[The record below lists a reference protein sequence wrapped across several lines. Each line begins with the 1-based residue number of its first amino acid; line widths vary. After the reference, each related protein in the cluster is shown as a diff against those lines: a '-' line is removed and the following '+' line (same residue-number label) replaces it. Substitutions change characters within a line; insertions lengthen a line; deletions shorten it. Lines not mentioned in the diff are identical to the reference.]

1 MSNLKGIQVGEYIY
15 TQRHND
21 SYINLHKVERITK
34 TLAITNSYRFNL
46 DSGKVQGS
54 TGWSVLFGYKTTP
67 EIMEKYKIQISWHY
81 IELKYKSI
89 TDSQA
94 VALAGIIKDMLK
106 ENTQEN
112 TKEQGDE

>member
-15 TQRHND
+15 TQKYNRD
-21 SYINLHKVERITK
+21 IRLHKVERITK

-46 DSGKVQGS
+46 ESGKVLG
-54 TGWSVLFGYKTTP
+54 TGGWGVSFGYKATP
-67 EIMEKYKIQISWHY
+67 EKMEEYKIQMSRHY
-81 IELKYKSI
+81 IESKYKSV

-94 VALAGIIKDMLK
+94 VVLAGIIQDMLK